1 MKQLFTLLFTLT
13 CTIAFSQEKYSL
25 PPCGTPAQWQSNDFS
40 DLDFSRSGGDTI
52 LYVPITLHQLGN
64 NNGGFFS
71 TVKLLDAFNRLNQ
84 DFAPS
89 KIQWF
94 MEGDIRFVK
103 STFWNN
109 HKTITEGWDMM
120 SKNNVKNT
128 INCYV
133 CTSAAGNCGYNTP
146 YGGVALARSC
156 TGPLDNTWAHELGHG
171 LRLPH
176 PFLGWEAKTYDG
188 TKPTPVKVTYDYS
201 EFKDTLIPGLK
212 IIDTAYV
219 ELVNKANCK
228 FAADQ
233 MCDTKPD
240 YISTRWS
247 CDATTKLSPGTYKDP
262 NGDTFKSD
270 GTLYMSYSLDECQ
283 NRFSDDQIAVMRA
296 TLKGKKKNLLYN
308 QVPKPQVDT
317 KPNLILPAE
326 KAQVDTISVLL
337 QWEKVPNATAYVI
350 ELSRVSNFSSLEP
363 EYITNKTELK
373 TGNLLPN
380 KTYYWRVRPFNSH
393 SGGITS
399 DKRSFVTSLLSE
411 VKNIPSIAD
420 ATLYPNPISE
430 GEATLRF
437 STSSELKG
445 QLQIND
451 FTGRNIFTQKINFP
465 VGEQALE
472 IKTSNLTKGLYFVV
486 ISDEKGGILSKKLVK
501 E

>member
-1 MKQLFTLLFTLT
+1 MKKILILFFTLT
-13 CTIAFSQEKYSL
+13 YTLVFSQEKYSL
-25 PPCGTPAQWQSNDFS
+25 PPCGTPAKWQTTDFS
-40 DLDFSRSGGDTI
+40 DLDFARTGGDTI
-52 LYVPITLHQLGN
+52 LYVPITLHQMGN
-64 NNGGFFS
+64 NDGGFYS

-84 DFAPS
+84 DFAAS

-109 HKTITEGWDMM
+109 HKTIPEGWDMM
-120 SKNNVKNT
+120 SKNNIKNT

-156 TGPLDNTWAHELGHG
+156 TGPIDNTWAHELGHG
-171 LRLPH
+171 LQLPH
-176 PFLGWEAKTYDG
+176 PFLGWESKTYDPN
-188 TKPTPVKVTYDYS
+188 KPTPTKVTYDYS
-201 EFKDTLIPGLK
+201 EFKDTLIPGVK

-219 ELVNKANCK
+219 ELVNKSNCK
-228 FAADQ
+228 TAADQ

-247 CDATTKLSPGTYKDP
+247 CDAATKQSPGTYKDP

-283 NRFSDDQIAVMRA
+283 NRFSNDQIAIMRA

-317 KPNLILPAE
+317 KTTLILPPD
-326 KAQVDTISVLL
+326 KTIVDTIAVLL
-337 QWEKVPNATAYVI
+337 QWEKVANATKYVI
-350 ELSRVSNFSSLEP
+350 EISCVSNFSSVEV
-363 EYITNKTELK
+363 EYLTDKTEIK
-373 TGNLLPN
+373 TGKLLPN

-399 DKRSFVTSLLSE
+399 DKRAFLTSLISE

-420 ATLYPNPISE
+420 VNLYPNPISE
-430 GEATLRF
+430 GDATLRF
-437 STSSELKG
+437 ATNNELKG

-451 FTGRNIFTQKINFP
+451 FTGKNIFTQKINLSI
-465 VGEQALE
+465 GEHSLE
-472 IKTSNLTKGLYFVV
+472 IKTSNLAKGLYFIV